1 MIKNRYLPARKAVS
15 VFFLAFLFHSYSG
28 PQAAILASNGHTTSP
43 DFFPVA
49 VWLQSPSNAAA
60 YKATGINLYIG
71 LWNGPVKADLDQLKT
86 ASMPALCDQNAF
98 ALANLGPYATVLAGW
113 TQMDEPDNAQDNGAG
128 GYNPCISPDTIIRR
142 YNTMK
147 QADSTRPVFLNLGQA
162 VAYTGWYGR
171 GTCTGKTDMYPHY
184 LQGCDIACFDIYPVN
199 STDAPVAGNLWYV
212 AKGVDSLRMWCNDK
226 KPVWSWIEC
235 TSINGGTRPTPAQVK
250 AEVWMALI
258 HGAKGIGYFCHSFAP
273 TFKEAAWLSD
283 AEMKPAITAINQR
296 IIALAPVLNGP
307 PITGAVNVASSN
319 KAVPVDI
326 MVKNFSGANYIFAG
340 AMRGDTTTARFT
352 IAGLTGKDTAEVL
365 DENRVVPVVN
375 GTFSDRFA
383 GYGVHLYRIRLSG
396 NGTRSFQGTSG
407 RCNGQGDG
415 LRLHRKGN
423 VIVFSRDASASPT
436 AAAEGITVCRLI
448 SCLGR
453 HCATFFLSPGGSF
466 AFQSDKVPAGMYM
479 VSISGDKLDASKLFI
494 VQ

>member
-1 MIKNRYLPARKAVS
+1 MAMSQNRRLQISTAGV
-15 VFFLAFLFHSYSG
+15 VFTLAFLFHLN
-28 PQAAILASNGHTTSP
+28 ATILASNGLTTSP
-43 DFFPVA
+43 DYFPVA

-71 LWNGPVKADLDQLKT
+71 LWNGPVKADLDLLKT

-98 ALANLGPYATVLAGW
+98 ALANLAAYGNVCAGW

-128 GYNPCISPDTIIRR
+128 GYDPCINPDTIIKR

-199 STDAPVAGNLWYV
+199 STDAPVKGNLWYV
-212 AKGVDSLRMWCNDK
+212 AKGVDSLRMWCSDK

-235 TSINGGTRPTPAQVK
+235 TSINGGAKPTPSQVK

-273 TFKEAAWLSD
+273 AFKEAAWLSD
-283 AEMKPAITAINQR
+283 TGMKRAITTINQR
-296 IIALAPVLNGP
+296 IAALAPVLNSP
-307 PITGAVNVASSN
+307 TIAGAVSATSGN

-326 MVKNFSGANYIFAG
+326 MVKNQAGTVFVFAA
-340 AMRGDTTTARFT
+340 AMRGDTTTAQFT
-352 IAGLTGKDTAEVL
+352 IAGLTVKDSTEVL
-365 DENRVVPVVN
+365 DENRVVPVAG
-375 GTFSDRFA
+375 GTFSDRFTA
-383 GYGVHLYRIRLSG
+383 WGVHLYKIKLPV
-396 NGTRSFQGTSG
+396 NGTVPFQGAAGRFSG
-407 RCNGQGDG
+407 HGVGVHLSQRG
-415 LRLHRKGN
+415 HSI
-423 VIVFSRDASASPT
+423 IVSRDADACT
-436 AAAEGITVCRLI
+436 AAVIVCRLI
-448 SCLGR
+448 SCSGR
-453 HCATFFLSPGGSF
+453 NIAAFSLSPGKTV
-466 AFQSDKVPAGMYM
+466 AFQTDRLPAGIYM
-479 VSISGDKLDASKLFI
+479 ISTSGDNLNNSRLLI
-494 VQ
+494 IQ

>member
-1 MIKNRYLPARKAVS
+1 MAKNRRFRISTAS
-15 VFFLAFLFHSYSG
+15 VAFILAFLFHSNSG
-28 PQAAILASNGHTTSP
+28 SQAAILASNGKTTNP
-43 DFFPVA
+43 DYFPIA

-71 LWNGPVKADLDQLKT
+71 LWNGPDKAGLDQLAT

-98 ALANLGPYATVLAGW
+98 ALANLIAYKNVLAGW

-128 GYNPCISPDTIIRR
+128 GYNPCISPDTIIKR
-142 YNTMK
+142 YTKMK
-147 QADSTRPVFLNLGQA
+147 LADSTRPVLLNLGQA

-171 GTCTGKTDMYPHY
+171 GTCTGKTDMYPQY
-184 LQGCDIACFDIYPVN
+184 LRGCDIACFDIYPVN
-199 STDAPVAGNLWYV
+199 STDAPVKGNLWYV
-212 AKGVDSLRMWCNDK
+212 AKGVDSLRMWCGDR

-235 TSINGGTRPTPAQVK
+235 TSINGGTRPAPAQVK

-296 IIALAPVLNGP
+296 IIALAPVLNSP
-307 PITGAVNVASSN
+307 TITGAVSVASGN

-326 MVKNFSGANYIFAG
+326 MVKNLAGAGYVFAV
-340 AMRGDTTTARFT
+340 AMRGDTTTATFT
-352 IAGLTGKDTAEVL
+352 VAGPAAKDTAEVL
-365 DENRVVPVVN
+365 DENRAVPVVN

-383 GYGVHLYRIRLSG
+383 GYGVHLYRIKHPG
-396 NGTRSFQGTSG
+396 NGTIFLQQPPRRLG
-407 RCNGQGDG
+407 GQSDG
-415 LRLHRKGN
+415 MRLRRRGHTI
-423 VIVFSRDASASPT
+423 IVSRDAYAYSMAT
-436 AAAEGITVCRLI
+436 AIKVCRLI
-448 SCLGR
+448 SCSGR
-453 HCATFFLSPGGSF
+453 QYATFSLSPGESVF
-466 AFQSDKVPAGMYM
+466 FQTDKVPAGMYM
-479 VSISGDKLDASKLFI
+479 VSISGDKLNGSKPFV